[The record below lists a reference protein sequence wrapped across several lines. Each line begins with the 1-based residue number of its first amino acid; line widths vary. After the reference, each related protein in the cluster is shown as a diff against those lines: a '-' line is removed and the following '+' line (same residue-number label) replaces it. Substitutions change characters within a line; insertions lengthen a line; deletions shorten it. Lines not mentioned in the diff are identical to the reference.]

1 MTARVTTF
9 LTGIGDVLS
18 AADAGGPHG
27 HGVTALTRLTEI
39 TAEAVGAGLVTYA
52 DVVGRKSRTL
62 SASREA
68 RFLLGRQADLSDDDL
83 TGLAAGRPWEAEVTD
98 PLLAT
103 RSTRAAHVPVIVHE
117 RPVGRLELYLD
128 RPLRADEAPLLR
140 LAAAT
145 AAHLV
150 GDHEAATADTV
161 RDDSGA
167 DLFLAAAG
175 HELRTPATVIKGYA
189 DTLRHRWTRLDD
201 DARLEAVNVIA
212 QRADALATL
221 ADRLLSGAALG
232 APGETRL
239 GTFDLAE
246 EVRTAVDELP
256 GDLAERVETDLV
268 PGTVAHGDRSSLPL
282 VVGELATNASRY
294 APGDTPI
301 NVSVVTEEGTACLRV
316 ADRGAGLSAEEAS
329 MAFERFWQAERGD
342 DRRYGGVGLGLYLV
356 RQIVERQH
364 GWVSLQPRPGGGTVI
379 EVRLPRAAPLRSR

>member
-9 LTGIGDVLS
+9 LTGISDVLT

-27 HGVTALTRLTEI
+27 HGVTALTRLTDV
-39 TAEAVGAGLVTYA
+39 TATALDTPLVTYA
-52 DVVGRKSRTL
+52 DVVGRRARTL
-62 SASREA
+62 SASRAA
-68 RFLLGRQADLSDDDL
+68 RFLLGRQIDLAADDL
-83 TGLAAGRPWEAEVTD
+83 GRLATGRTWETPVTD
-98 PLLAT
+98 PLLAP
-103 RSTRAAHVPVIVHE
+103 RAQQAAHVPVVIHD

-128 RPLRADEAPLLR
+128 RSLRPEEHPVLR

-150 GDHEAATADTV
+150 GDHEATTTPERGDHT
-161 RDDSGA
+161 D

-201 DARLEAVNVIA
+201 GARLEAVTVIA
-212 QRADALATL
+212 QRADALAAL

-232 APGETRL
+232 GRDRRKPSA
-239 GTFDLAE
+239 FDLAE
-246 EVRTAVDELP
+246 AVKAALDDLP
-256 GDLAERVETDLV
+256 ADLAERVETDLT
-268 PGTVAHGDRSSLPL
+268 PGTLAHGDRSSVPL

-294 APGDTPI
+294 APGDTPV
-301 NVSVVTEEGTACLRV
+301 NVSVITENGTACLRV

-356 RQIVERQH
+356 RQIVERQD
-364 GWVSLQPRPGGGTVI
+364 GWVSLQPRPGGGTII
-379 EVRLPRAAPLRSR
+379 EVRLPRAAPTKPR